1 MKGRKLFS
9 MRSLALGAIVAML
22 VTILGATAL
31 VAAPEDSSVSA
42 PDVPLASGIDN
53 TSRTTD
59 LVVTSTSNVSIVSAT
74 VALGTKTE
82 GCNVT
87 ATASVS
93 RTVDGTG
100 FYVFS
105 VGLDSTTSTLSSE
118 RRIEFVSTTDAD
130 VVDEIA
136 ATSQGYDSLTGT
148 HTFNFLVRKSS
159 GVDTTVTNAT
169 ILVEC
174 NTKQL

>member
-9 MRSLALGAIVAML
+9 ARPLILGAIVAIL
-22 VTILGATAL
+22 GTTLGATAL
-31 VAAPEDSSVSA
+31 IAGPEDSSVSA
-42 PDVPLASGIDN
+42 PNVPLASGIDS

-59 LVVTSTSNVSIVSAT
+59 LVVTSTANVSIVSAT
-74 VALGTKTE
+74 VSLGTKVE

-100 FYVFS
+100 FYIFS

-118 RRIEFVSTTDAD
+118 RRIEFVSTAESD

-136 ATSQGYDSLTGT
+136 ATTQGYDSLTGV

-159 GVDTTVTNAT
+159 GSDATVTNAT
-169 ILVEC
+169 LQVEC
-174 NTKQL
+174 NSKQL

>member
-1 MKGRKLFS
+1 MKGPKLFRA
-9 MRSLALGAIVAML
+9 RSLMVVAIVAMV
-22 VTILGATAL
+22 VTILGGTAL
-31 VAAPEDSSVSA
+31 IAAPGDSSVSA

-59 LVVTSTSNVSIVSAT
+59 LIVSSTSNVSIVSAT
-74 VALGTKTE
+74 VDLGTKVE

-100 FYVFS
+100 FYIFS
-105 VGLDSTTSTLSSE
+105 VGLDGTTSTLSSE
-118 RRIEFVSTTDAD
+118 RRIEFVSTAD
-130 VVDEIA
+130 GDVIDEIA
-136 ATSQGYDSLTGT
+136 ATTQGYDSLTGV